1 MARNRPC
8 VVMAWAAFVLPLT
21 LIGADADEQE
31 DREAI
36 RALFHQEQEGH
47 RLSYCQKLWIG
58 RACGYDVDGI
68 KEESV
73 SSG

>member
-31 DREAI
+31 DREVI
-36 RALFHQEQEGH
+36 RARNDTWKWKSVIVGFETFRELRPAPQ
-47 RLSYCQKLWIG
+47 
-58 RACGYDVDGI
+58 AD
-68 KEESV
+68 EEAE
-73 SSG
+73 